1 MMNNYGK
8 ELTKDAQN
16 RNHTEQKVH
25 INHLKFIQ
33 IINESKQRERDVL
46 MQKQMQADLL
56 DRRMNEN
63 KKTLQNHLAN
73 DYNNATR
80 RKNMRMQE
88 ERQNNLSVDNAINSR
103 VNMEMDY
110 LNTTEKKK
118 KDYIQQMY
126 RNEKKLYDISK
137 QNELRQNEMNNRESQ
152 DLVDKNIRQSYDR
165 EMIFKNRY
173 KFFNNFQDKV
183 ANDYR
188 KNVLHEELRKNM
200 KRDQAV
206 KKNMELRN
214 KKLDEMDHYKRT
226 FYDNWNQ
233 SNKNVILNQI
243 NHKNNRMNNEREKM
257 QRELVESFIKQ
268 DEVNNV
274 DFIEMQQKKMMQSK

>member
-1 MMNNYGK
+1 
-8 ELTKDAQN
+8 
-16 RNHTEQKVH
+16 
-25 INHLKFIQ
+25 
-33 IINESKQRERDVL
+33 
-46 MQKQMQADLL
+46 MQADLL

-243 NHKNNRMNNEREKM
+243 NHKNNRMNNEREKV

>member
-1 MMNNYGK
+1 
-8 ELTKDAQN
+8 
-16 RNHTEQKVH
+16 
-25 INHLKFIQ
+25 
-33 IINESKQRERDVL
+33 
-46 MQKQMQADLL
+46 MQADLL

>member
-1 MMNNYGK
+1 
-8 ELTKDAQN
+8 
-16 RNHTEQKVH
+16 
-25 INHLKFIQ
+25 
-33 IINESKQRERDVL
+33 
-46 MQKQMQADLL
+46 MQADLL

-126 RNEKKLYDISK
+126 RNEKKLYDIAK
-137 QNELRQNEMNNRESQ
+137 QNEMRQNEMNNRESQ

>member
-1 MMNNYGK
+1 
-8 ELTKDAQN
+8 
-16 RNHTEQKVH
+16 
-25 INHLKFIQ
+25 
-33 IINESKQRERDVL
+33 

-137 QNELRQNEMNNRESQ
+137 QNEMRQNEMNNRESQ

>member
-1 MMNNYGK
+1 
-8 ELTKDAQN
+8 
-16 RNHTEQKVH
+16 
-25 INHLKFIQ
+25 
-33 IINESKQRERDVL
+33 

-243 NHKNNRMNNEREKM
+243 NHKNNRMNNEREKV

>member
-1 MMNNYGK
+1 
-8 ELTKDAQN
+8 
-16 RNHTEQKVH
+16 
-25 INHLKFIQ
+25 
-33 IINESKQRERDVL
+33 